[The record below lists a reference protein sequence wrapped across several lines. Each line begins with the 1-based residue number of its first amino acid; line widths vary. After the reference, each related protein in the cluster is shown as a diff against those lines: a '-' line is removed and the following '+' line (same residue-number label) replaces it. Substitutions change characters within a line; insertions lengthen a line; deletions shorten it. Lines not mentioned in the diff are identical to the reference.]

1 MLHSLR
7 LGMNFLLSWFFFN
20 NENTRRGC
28 GMTKIRC
35 EIRTFLPGFYNLFTG
50 GGERSDV
57 RLKGATSPNY
67 S

>member
-1 MLHSLR
+1 
-7 LGMNFLLSWFFFN
+7 
-20 NENTRRGC
+20 
-28 GMTKIRC
+28 MTKIRC
-35 EIRTFLPGFYNLFTG
+35 EIRTFLPGFYNLLTG